1 MNKEQ
6 LEKRKKL
13 IAELILENEFYVPM
27 KTKEIAILLQIP
39 KSQRGE
45 LQEVLDSL
53 VSDGTI
59 GVWIGHQ
66 FGNRFEKKAELLG
79 GIILVAIGI
88 KILVEHLLETA

>member
-27 KTKEIAILLQIP
+27 KTKEIAILLQI
-39 KSQRGE
+39 SQRGE

-59 GVWIGHQ
+59 GVS
-66 FGNRFEKKAELLG
+66 KKGKYGKPDNTAVVGILPAPGEVSALLR
-79 GIILVAIGI
+79 
-88 KILVEHLLETA
+88 

>member
-39 KSQRGE
+39 NHRE
-45 LQEVLDSL
+45 
-53 VSDGTI
+53 
-59 GVWIGHQ
+59 
-66 FGNRFEKKAELLG
+66 GNFKRC
-79 GIILVAIGI
+79 
-88 KILVEHLLETA
+88 

>member
-39 KSQRGE
+39 KSQSRIIRRLSVYLPAPGE
-45 LQEVLDSL
+45 
-53 VSDGTI
+53 VS
-59 GVWIGHQ
+59 
-66 FGNRFEKKAELLG
+66 ALLR
-79 GIILVAIGI
+79 
-88 KILVEHLLETA
+88 

>member
-59 GVWIGHQ
+59 GISKK
-66 FGNRFEKKAELLG
+66 GNTENRIIRRLSVYLPAPGEVSALLR
-79 GIILVAIGI
+79 
-88 KILVEHLLETA
+88 

>member
-59 GVWIGHQ
+59 GVSKK
-66 FGNRFEKKAELLG
+66 GNRIIRRLSVYLPAPGEVSALLR
-79 GIILVAIGI
+79 
-88 KILVEHLLETA
+88 

>member
-45 LQEVLDSL
+45 LQEVLSGFPYFPFFETPIVPSL
-53 VSDGTI
+53 TKLSNTS
-59 GVWIGHQ
+59 
-66 FGNRFEKKAELLG
+66 
-79 GIILVAIGI
+79 
-88 KILVEHLLETA
+88 